1 MDYQVAFDSLKEAF
15 TTAPILGY
23 WDPEIPIILETNV
36 SNHEFV
42 AILSI
47 QSDSEVYPIA
57 FYLRA
62 FSTAEINYD
71 MRLPYPPFSLLFN

>member
-23 WDPEIPIILETNV
+23 WDPETPIILETSA

-42 AILSI
+42 AILST
-47 QSDSEVYPIA
+47 QSDSEIHPIA
-57 FYLRA
+57 FHSRA
-62 FSTAEINYD
+62 FSTAEINYN
-71 MRLPYPPFSLLFN
+71 MLS